1 MKLKFSECKHPW
13 NFLFSGVA
21 VIKSKQSSG
30 ESEDV
35 LTFDFPVS

>member
-1 MKLKFSECKHPW
+1 MKPSSLKCKHPW
-13 NFLFSGVA
+13 NVLFPG

-35 LTFDFPVS
+35 LTLDFPGS